1 MKKIFTLMTVAFAAV
16 TTAFAQQNLVSNPS
30 FEWDGNY
37 PADWYLNDVDGEQ
50 VEGPTAGSTALQFV
64 PQATVNDKGEINDS
78 GEINQYVNGLSE
90 GQTYTISFDYK
101 VVNYTK
107 DNSFRNWFRWQRYAS
122 SSDKE
127 WLDPVGSDG
136 DMMKPG
142 TFLANNSEWTHV
154 TMTVTSPAT
163 TTSMQ
168 FALRAYGG
176 ATVAVANP
184 MMVEGTGSGLSDAQ
198 AAKTGIYSA
207 NGSVYVLS
215 DGVGTVEVYNL
226 LGQLVRTEQ
235 VSDGCNELTG
245 LDKGQVYVVRYG
257 EKAQK
262 VIL

>member
-16 TTAFAQQNLVSNPS
+16 AASPVLAQENLLQNPT
-30 FEWDGNY
+30 FEEWNTQYDRPEGWLAYDG
-37 PADWYLNDVDGEQ
+37 VFSQ
-50 VEGPTAGSTALQFV
+50 VEGTTPDTYAVQWYQT
-64 PQATVNDKGEINDS
+64 GEDNASI
-78 GEINQYVNGLSE
+78 IQYVNGLSE
-90 GQTYTISFDYK
+90 LTEYTISFDYK
-101 VVNYTK
+101 ITEIASE
-107 DNSFRNWFRWQRYAS
+107 NSFRNWFRWQNADRKYIS
-122 SSDKE
+122 NDNYT
-127 WLDPVGSDG
+127 GSDLSVMQPDG
-136 DMMKPG
+136 
-142 TFLANNSEWTHV
+142 FLENSSEWRHV
-154 TMTVTSPAT
+154 TMTVTTPAT
-163 TTSMQ
+163 AASLNCG
-168 FALRAYGG
+168 FRVYGG
-176 ATVAVANP
+176 STAALANP
-184 MMVEGTGSGLSDAQ
+184 IMVEGNGGGSGLTDAQ